1 MKKRIVIILFL
12 FSSVLFSQTV
22 HLKIIETTDTHGA
35 IFPYDFTDNK
45 PDNHSLAQI
54 YTYVKEQRADK
65 NQEVL
70 LFSDGDLL
78 QGTPDVYYYNYIAT
92 DKKHLY
98 AEVMNY
104 MKYDVATV
112 GNHDIEAGHSVYDKM
127 TSELNFPWLAAN
139 AIREDNGKTYFPPY
153 FVTERSGVKIA
164 VLGMIT
170 PGIPNWL
177 PKVLWTNI
185 YFADMIETA
194 KKWVPIIRKKEHPD
208 LLIGL
213 FHSGVDPSYGGET
226 KDYMNENASRLVAEQ
241 VPGFDIV
248 FVGHDHH
255 GWNFSVKNSVGDSV
269 KIIGGTHSAIVFG
282 VADVYLTLD
291 KNGWKKTIK
300 SELVKTKDYKPDEDF
315 VKTFKPQSDAIK
327 NWVNKPIG
335 KFTESVKS
343 SDALFGESKFVDLI
357 HSLQL
362 KISGAEISF
371 ASPLAMNTEI
381 KKGKIYVRDMFKLY
395 HYENF
400 LYTMRLSGKE
410 IKGFL
415 EYSASNW
422 FNRMKSEN
430 DDLLKFKLDKNGNK
444 IISQRTNRPE
454 LYAPFYNF
462 ASAAGIKYSVDVS
475 KPEGN
480 RVNILSMQDGTPFE
494 ETKEYRV
501 AVNSYRG
508 NGGGGH
514 LVKGAGIPH
523 NNLSKR
529 IIKSTDRDLRFL
541 MMKNIEKKK
550 AISPK
555 LIGNWKVIPESWAE
569 KGKKKDYKL
578 LFVK

>member
-315 VKTFKPQSDAIK
+315 VRTFKPQFDAIK
-327 NWVNKPIG
+327 NWVNNPIG

-400 LYTMRLSGKE
+400 LYTMKLSGKE

-462 ASAAGIKYSVDVS
+462 ASAAGIKYSVDIR
-475 KPEGN
+475 KPKGN

-523 NNLSKR
+523 NKLSKR

-550 AISPK
+550 VISPK

>member
-315 VKTFKPQSDAIK
+315 VRTFKPQFDAIK

-400 LYTMRLSGKE
+400 LYTMKLSGKE

-462 ASAAGIKYSVDVS
+462 ASAAGIKYSIDVS

-523 NNLSKR
+523 NKLSKR

-550 AISPK
+550 VISPK

>member
-1 MKKRIVIILFL
+1 MKKRILIILFL
-12 FSSVLFSQTV
+12 FSTVLFSQTV

-65 NQEVL
+65 KQDVL

-92 DKKHLY
+92 NKKHLY

-153 FVTERSGVKIA
+153 YVTERSGVKIA

-194 KKWVPIIRKKEHPD
+194 KKWVPIIQKKEHPD

-226 KDYMNENASRLVAEQ
+226 KQYMNENASKLVAEQ

-282 VADVYLTLD
+282 VADVYLTKD
-291 KNGWKKTIK
+291 KNGWKKSIK
-300 SELVKTKDYKPDEDF
+300 SKLVKTKNYKPDEGF
-315 VKTFKPQSDAIK
+315 IKTFKPQFEAIK

-343 SDALFGESKFVDLI
+343 SAGLFGESKFVDLI
-357 HSLQL
+357 QSLQL

-422 FNRMKSEN
+422 FNQMKSEN
-430 DDLLKFKLDKNGNK
+430 DDLLKFKLDKNGKK
-444 IISQRTNRPE
+444 IISERNNRPL

-475 KPEGN
+475 KPEGE
-480 RVNILSMQDGTPFE
+480 RINILSMQDGSPFDLS
-494 ETKEYRV
+494 KEYSV

-523 NNLSKR
+523 DELSKR

-541 MMKNIEKKK
+541 MMKNIEKEKV
-550 AISPK
+550 IYPK
-555 LIGNWKVIPESWAE
+555 LIGNWKIIPESWAE
-569 KGKKKDYKL
+569 KGKEKDYKL
-578 LFVK
+578 LFGK